1 MVYNIM
7 YLPSQYHTKEFDLP
21 KNHMYFTYLSVDK
34 WFYSF
39 LQNLYIF
46 YFFVCCIIVLAKTC
60 SMMLNGNSE
69 WWHICPVAHFRE
81 RTSSSLPL
89 SMILDIKFFVD
100 VLYQLEELPF
110 LQSWFAERS
119 PTPTARNGCWILPTL
134 LLNQLI

>member
-69 WWHICPVAHFRE
+69 WWHICPVAHSKE
-81 RTSSSLPL
+81 RASSSLPL
-89 SMILDIKFFVD
+89 SMILDIKFSVD

-119 PTPTARNGCWILPTL
+119 PTPTARNGCWILPML